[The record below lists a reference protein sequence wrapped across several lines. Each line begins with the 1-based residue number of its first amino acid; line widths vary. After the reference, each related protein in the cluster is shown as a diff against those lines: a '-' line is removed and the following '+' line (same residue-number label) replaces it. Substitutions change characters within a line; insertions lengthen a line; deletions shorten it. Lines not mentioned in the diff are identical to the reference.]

1 MSDMPRL
8 RFSRDARVD
17 LQEILRFIARDKP
30 VAARK
35 WVEKIKSKCHLLASH
50 PKLGE
55 ARDDLGEGVRCTF
68 VGSYVILYRHI
79 SGTVEISRVI
89 RGDRDIRSI

>member
-8 RFSRDARVD
+8 RFSRDARAD
-17 LQEILRFIARDKP
+17 LKEISRYIARDKP

-35 WVEKIKSKCHLLASH
+35 WVEKIKSKCRLLAGH

-68 VGSYVILYRHI
+68 VGSYVILYRHT
-79 SGTVEISRVI
+79 GRTVEVSRVI

>member
-1 MSDMPRL
+1 MSDMPSL
-8 RFSRDARVD
+8 RFSRDARLD

-35 WVEKIKSKCHLLASH
+35 WVEKIKSKCQLLASH
-50 PKLGE
+50 SKLGE

-79 SGTVEISRVI
+79 SETVEISRVI